1 MSRCNLEQQTSE
13 LEYKN
18 ELKPDV
24 VNYTTMMNGFY
35 KVRKV
40 YLAEMFLQKMQK
52 RALYNSLKFEEN
64 INQPELT

>member
-1 MSRCNLEQQTSE
+1 M
-13 LEYKN
+13 YKN

-24 VNYTTMMNGFY
+24 VNYTALINGFC

-52 RALYNSLKFEEN
+52 RALYSSLKFEEN